1 MLDWLAGW
9 FRYNGYQL
17 KALHRLIVTSET
29 YRQSARASATALQVD
44 RDNRLLWRFSPRR
57 VEGEVLRDSLLYVSN
72 ALNTRQGGP
81 GFEDVKEIHFNA
93 GRYYHPIFREGPEF
107 DRRTVYRFRLAAAAT
122 RCWTGLTAPILDH
135 HACPRSDHHAVAGS
149 ESS

>member
-1 MLDWLAGW
+1 MSTPSDFGATGTRPSHPELLDWLAGW
-9 FRYNGYQL
+9 FRDNGYQL

-57 VEGEVLRDSLLYVSN
+57 VEGEVLRDSLLFVSD

-93 GRYYHPIFREGPEF
+93 GRYYHPIIREGPEF
-107 DRRTVYRFRLAAAAT
+107 DRRTVYRLFASRRPRL
-122 RCWTGLTAPILDH
+122 
-135 HACPRSDHHAVAGS
+135 VAGRV
-149 ESS
+149 